1 MVEKVEHF
9 GPLVGR
15 MLLSAIFIISGISKI
30 FGWSSSSAYMA
41 AKGMPW
47 VSFFLLMALLLELLG
62 GFSILVGFQ
71 ARLSALAL
79 FLYLIPTTVIF
90 HNFWAAPAAQ
100 QQLQMIMFLKNLA
113 IMGGLAQVVAFG
125 PGALSFDARKKR
137 D

>member
-30 FGWSSSSAYMA
+30 FGWSGSSAYMA
-41 AKGMPW
+41 AKGMPL

-90 HNFWAAPAAQ
+90 HNFWASPAAQ

-113 IMGGLAQVVAFG
+113 IMGGLAQLVAFG
-125 PGALSFDARKKR
+125 PASFSFDARKRR